1 MWLWRSILMTTGPLI
16 QGMFPPRQ
24 ERIRFWSTTE
34 LGEDDGFFDLIS
46 ALLQKVD
53 GPLKELS

>member
-1 MWLWRSILMTTGPLI
+1 MTTGPLI

-24 ERIRFWSTTE
+24 ERIRFWSTKE
-34 LGEDDGFFDLIS
+34 LGEGDGFFDLIS
-46 ALLQKVD
+46 ALQQKVD